1 MKRINTIL
9 LAVMLSA
16 SIFAQVP
23 QKITYQAVVRD
34 DNGTLISN
42 TQVGIEIN
50 IYQDSVTG
58 TLVYTETQTP
68 TTNANGLLTIE
79 IGGQTGF
86 DTISWANGPYFLET
100 NIDPAGGTN
109 YTITGASQ
117 LLTVPY
123 ALYAKT
129 ADSLA
134 GGIVETDP
142 VFSSSVASGITATDT
157 ANWNVWEKNNNDI
170 YFNSGKIG
178 IGTTSPAEMIHI
190 SKDDY
195 SYVMSQTLGDYDA
208 GVKFKANS
216 VGNETNG
223 INGYA
228 ILIKGTD
235 NSGDLLIN
243 EDYINGTFNPTT
255 RLTIKNESGF
265 IGIGTNT
272 PEALLHIKGDMH
284 DILTVQDNNGG
295 AGNIVRIVF
304 NTCGDDNVG
313 MAGIG
318 SCDADNY
325 NGDLVF
331 YTDEDNTANKNL
343 TEKMRLTYDGK
354 LGIGTTS
361 PARKLQISGD
371 AVIRLEPLSTEP
383 SNPQVGDIYM
393 DDGTNTSNS
402 KPKLKVYDG
411 TSWQECW

>member
-157 ANWNVWEKNNNDI
+157 ANWNVWEKNNSNI
-170 YFNSGKIG
+170 YFNAGKIG
-178 IGTTSPAEMIHI
+178 IGTTSPTEMIHI

-354 LGIGTTS
+354 LGIGTST